1 MRHAAALALAL
12 ALTAAGPATAAAP
25 SCRSAPARC
34 SLADA
39 TTQSGIATG
48 AALSSA
54 MRPDQRADVLRNFSA
69 ITSENAFKWAD
80 LSPRRGVTDFSVTDR
95 MVAWAHRH
103 GLRIRA
109 HNLFWHRYQLPDWVR
124 AAVARSAHPARTLR
138 ELMTAR
144 VRKVVGRY
152 RGEIAIWDV
161 VNEPLALF
169 GAGWDEA
176 DSPATRANLFHET
189 LGERYIDLAFRA
201 AHAADPRARLF
212 LNELVW
218 NPAVGDAK
226 ADALVA
232 LVRRLKRRGVPIDG
246 VGIQTHGMFG
256 VAPPWFPESKAGFAR
271 YLRAL
276 ARLGVKVEI
285 TELDVALPLLAATPD
300 PLAAQAA
307 AYQRVAAA
315 CAAVRACTGVTV
327 WGLRDPDS
335 WLDTDSLTK
344 GSAPNQ
350 PLLLDGRGRRK
361 PAYRAVVEGLMERR
375 RR

>member
-1 MRHAAALALAL
+1 
-12 ALTAAGPATAAAP
+12 
-25 SCRSAPARC
+25 
-34 SLADA
+34 
-39 TTQSGIATG
+39 
-48 AALSSA
+48 
-54 MRPDQRADVLRNFSA
+54 
-69 ITSENAFKWAD
+69 
-80 LSPRRGVTDFSVTDR
+80 
-95 MVAWAHRH
+95 
-103 GLRIRA
+103 
-109 HNLFWHRYQLPDWVR
+109 
-124 AAVARSAHPARTLR
+124 VARSAHPARTLR
-138 ELMTAR
+138 DLMTAR

-152 RGEIAIWDV
+152 RAEIAIWDV

-169 GAGWDEA
+169 GAGSDET

-276 ARLGVKVEI
+276 APRRPPPTGGSPRPARPCVP
-285 TELDVALPLLAATPD
+285 APASPSGGCAT
-300 PLAAQAA
+300 
-307 AYQRVAAA
+307 RT
-315 CAAVRACTGVTV
+315 R
-327 WGLRDPDS
+327 
-335 WLDTDSLTK
+335 
-344 GSAPNQ
+344 GSTQ
-350 PLLLDGRGRRK
+350 TR
-361 PAYRAVVEGLMERR
+361 
-375 RR
+375 